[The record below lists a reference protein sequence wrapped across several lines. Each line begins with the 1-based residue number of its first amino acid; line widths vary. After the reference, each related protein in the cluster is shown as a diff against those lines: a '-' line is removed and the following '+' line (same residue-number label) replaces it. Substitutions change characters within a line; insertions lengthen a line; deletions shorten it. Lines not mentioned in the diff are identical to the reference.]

1 MRKSLQFDLDTGSA
15 KPVIVSSM
23 NADLTFLID
32 TGADTPV
39 WCRGEE
45 ELLDLFPETSRLEY
59 RYLLSGFGTGVEVVD
74 AFCIPEFCLS
84 DGVETITYSNFVVAA
99 ADRPSIGC
107 DLILPASIFNHAILS
122 IDRLTSVVSPTMLIE
137 YEKDRIPVFFRR
149 VSLTP
154 EQQKILKVSN
164 AEIVAGVYF
173 ED

>member
-23 NADLTFLID
+23 NADLTFLVD

-39 WCRGEE
+39 RCRGEE

-107 DLILPASIFNHAILS
+107 DLILPASIFNHAMMSGSKVPCDEIACALCTE
-122 IDRLTSVVSPTMLIE
+122 I
-137 YEKDRIPVFFRR
+137 RR
-149 VSLTP
+149 NERARSHGYLC
-154 EQQKILKVSN
+154 KGHN
-164 AEIVAGVYF
+164 AASGM
-173 ED
+173 